1 MQKRISVASL
11 SFAAVLVA
19 SVADAQ
25 FRRGIFSESTEVT
38 LYPLGL
44 PAMLLPPGNVQV
56 DVRNASAASA
66 RIVEKLNELI
76 GRQLSDNDSRLSV
89 VDKGADIFVSV
100 TLIDWRES
108 RRDST
113 KYVSEKRQVG
123 TRRVRKKDG
132 SYENE
137 PIYEYGRNRPSV
149 VIDASAGLRVEVK
162 RGRSTTMA
170 DETVRHTIH
179 EEHLLDEGPPSR
191 DVIEDT
197 LIDKVVEKG
206 AARISPG
213 RITTRVL
220 LARSDEVDRL
230 NGMAQN
236 RRWHDWLEALSG
248 LKAHSDRKKDSYRV
262 HNIAVAQ
269 EAIAYEA
276 TDTED
281 WVARLN
287 LATVLINQSL
297 AQNPKEKYIEESAER
312 IKASA
317 ARYRQLSDMYQLAK
331 QSAPPAA
338 SPRRTPAPASSAPAS
353 AAPSKTSPVIVER
366 GPDQAVMTNQDVI
379 DLRTS
384 GLDDDNL
391 IAAINDAKMV
401 GFDLSP
407 AGLKSLLG
415 AKVSNRVIAAMR
427 NRAK

>member
-1 MQKRISVASL
+1 MPKRLSVASV
-11 SFAAVLVA
+11 SIAALLAA
-19 SVADAQ
+19 SVVDAQ
-25 FRRGIFSESTEVT
+25 FRRGMFSESTEIT
-38 LYPLGL
+38 LYPHDL
-44 PAMLLPPGNVQV
+44 PAMLLPAGNVQV
-56 DVRNASAASA
+56 DVRNASSASA
-66 RIVEKLNELI
+66 RIVERLNGLL
-76 GRQLSDNDSRLSV
+76 GRQLTDNDSRLNV
-89 VDKGADIFVSV
+89 VEKGADIIVAV

-132 SYENE
+132 TYETE

-149 VIDASAGLRVEVK
+149 VIDASAGLRVEVR
-162 RGRSTTMA
+162 RGRGTPMA
-170 DETVRHTIH
+170 DETVRHTIR
-179 EEHLLDEGPPSR
+179 EEHLLDESPPSR

-197 LIDKVVEKG
+197 LIDRVVEKG

-230 NGMAQN
+230 NAMAQN
-236 RRWHDWLEALSG
+236 RRWHDWLEALST
-248 LKAHSDRKKDSYRV
+248 LKPHSDRKKDSYRL

-281 WVARLN
+281 WLARLN
-287 LATVLINQSL
+287 LATTLVNQSL
-297 AQNPKEKYIEESAER
+297 AQNPKEKYIEDSADR

-317 ARYRQLSDMYQLAK
+317 GRYRQLSDMYRLAK
-331 QSAPPAA
+331 QTAPP
-338 SPRRTPAPASSAPAS
+338 STPRRAPAPTPAPSDPA
-353 AAPSKTSPVIVER
+353 KTSPVIVER
-366 GPDQAVMTNQDVI
+366 SPDQAPAMTNQDVI

-391 IAAINDAKMV
+391 IAAIKDAKAV
-401 GFDLSP
+401 RFDLSP
-407 AGLKSLLG
+407 SGLKALLG
-415 AKVSNRVIAAMR
+415 AKVSNRVITAMR
-427 NRAK
+427 TRAK